1 MTRYKPYIPQPNLSR
16 GYRLS
21 ILMLLFLLSFQF
33 MGKAGEIA
41 YTLVLDTN
49 DLSISEVTGNNGEK
63 YTRLHLQD
71 GVSDGIP
78 GSCEVPMRILKFVV
92 PTYSHNYRI
101 EVVGRYENEDITLS
115 APLFPCQEPVPTSAT
130 SIEFTN
136 PDKSVYGADKTD
148 LTPQIT
154 TETLMDGWDHIVAVA
169 VNPLIL
175 KDDNTLIF
183 SHRLD
188 VKLHYDTCSAEELR
202 FSPVFTFAAAQKESL
217 GDLVVNPTSLDR
229 PKSSMTKAAL
239 LYRPEYYY
247 IIVPENLRD
256 GVERLAMWKRQK
268 GYTVVVTTIESILN
282 SPDYRVGSTTSIPDE
297 AASLRTYLQDEYAN
311 IKDSFYCLLV
321 GDYRTTMPMRKGRL
335 DKYEQNYT
343 IYATG
348 NFNGPFYIPTD
359 NYFSDLTQKY
369 ELLSREFNGVF
380 QYYLD
385 KFENYISDINVGR
398 LLVHSAED
406 LQIYTNKLIL
416 YETYPGCGDY
426 SYLDRAMAFEHYDMN
441 QWHEWEDIYGIL
453 TENELYNDCTWLINT
468 DTVQPTGQQVIRA
481 MKDVGFASWHGHG
494 NPGAVQTSNAY
505 SGEGHG
511 IFALSSYGREETDL
525 EGPGDGKGLD
535 NLYNPLKPFVAYSI
549 SCIITPFDLFKY
561 NDEISL
567 KQGEKVLE
575 VGKTFDIPHNMG
587 SSFTSGGYYGGV
599 ALIGNTREGY
609 VSHSAKLEQY
619 FIRNIIKSRRIGESN
634 QKAKL
639 DYILNDS
646 ENKRTPVMSR
656 LIYGCSLI
664 GDPELEMWLRSPR
677 QMISLEFNPSKTNL
691 MIKGDE
697 LNGSNIFISNGYEC
711 ISNFKSYSSNSLSMT
726 LNALPQTGINIFSIW
741 KTDYLPKI
749 FMLTSNSL
757 NFPFYD
763 TVKDYVV
770 TDGWLGVYDT
780 AKFVVGRN
788 SSFKIGAFNSFNC
801 GSMLEIENGGS
812 ISIKCDKGVDL
823 TGPIIKEGGNM
834 TVKGTTITL
843 GPGFQCEK
851 GGELSISTWGNTK
864 TSFII
869 E

>member
-1 MTRYKPYIPQPNLSR
+1 MTRYKPYIPQQSLSR

-21 ILMLLFLLSFQF
+21 ILMILFLLSFQF
-33 MGKAGEIA
+33 TGKAGEIA

-101 EVVGRYENEDITLS
+101 EVTGRYENEDITLS

-148 LTPQIT
+148 LTPQIN

-169 VNPLIL
+169 VNPLIF

-247 IIVPENLRD
+247 IIVPENLKD

-282 SPDYRVGSTTSIPDE
+282 SPDYQVGSTTSIPDE

-321 GDYRTTMPMRKGRL
+321 GDYRTSMPIRKGIIANP
-335 DKYEQNYT
+335 DMEY
-343 IYATG
+343 G
-348 NFNGPFYIPTD
+348 VFNFNGENYVPTD
-359 NYFSDLTQKY
+359 NYFSDLTRQY
-369 ELLSREFNGVF
+369 IYYSREFDGKL
-380 QYYLD
+380 QYYID
-385 KFENYISDINVGR
+385 TNDATYSSNIIVGR
-398 LLVHSAED
+398 LLPASKED
-406 LQIYTNKLIL
+406 LDIYTDKLIL
-416 YETYPGCGDY
+416 YETNPGLGDTA
-426 SYLDRAMAFEHYDMN
+426 YLDRAMAFEHKDMN
-441 QWHEWEDIYGIL
+441 LADSWQTCYRTFL
-453 TENELYNDCTWLINT
+453 QNNYYSDCTWLV
-468 DTVQPTGQQVIRA
+468 DHGDASLTGQEVILN

-494 NPGAVQTSNAY
+494 NPGSITTCRA
-505 SGEGHG
+505 SGTGNG
-511 IFALSSYGREETDL
+511 GKAILSLSSYGNMKTDIA
-525 EGPGDGKGLD
+525 GPGNGKGLD
-535 NLYNPLKPFVAYSI
+535 DLDNPLKPFVAYSM
-549 SCIITPFDLFKY
+549 SCITTPFDLYKY
-561 NDEISL
+561 DDEE
-567 KQGEKVLE
+567 KEGELSI
-575 VGKTFDIPHNMG
+575 GRTFPLDYTIG
-587 SSFTSGGYYGGV
+587 GSFTCGGYYGGV
-599 ALIGNTREGY
+599 AFIGNTREGY
-609 VSHSAKLEQY
+609 IGTSSNLEME
-619 FIRNIIKSRRIGESN
+619 FVREIIKNRKIGNSY
-634 QKAKL
+634 QQGKL
-639 DYILNDS
+639 NRYSGSKGGSYITSKVLFGN
-646 ENKRTPVMSR
+646 
-656 LIYGCSLI
+656 SLI

-677 QMISLEFNPSKTNL
+677 QMTSLEFNPSKTNL
-691 MIKGDE
+691 VIKGDE
-697 LNGSNIFISNGYEC
+697 LNESNIFITNGYEC

-812 ISIKCDKGVDL
+812 ISIKCDKDVDL

-834 TVKGTTITL
+834 TVKGATITL

-851 GGELSISTWGNTK
+851 GGELSISTWGNAK